1 MNRVADQ
8 DSSPLTIHLAQVPA
22 TLRNVVAQMAQ
33 GRIPEAGRE
42 DFLAAHVA
50 ASCQRCRTK
59 LSPSD
64 LLRLG
69 LGESAETIGDER
81 LARVLR
87 GYCANEGCLSLY
99 YLFFF
104 RSHPAVDWSGVEAMP
119 EAAPTRA
126 PLEPAVEETVD
137 PEQQAAERRASR
149 RRALKQALVVL
160 LVLLLLVLAGWWRTG
175 RTIPLLR
182 EPRQFTVAPQP
193 VAPPIPPPGKP
204 ASTNLPA
211 ASEIVL
217 DPELPDLTKIK
228 PDPDV
233 RKKK

>member
-1 MNRVADQ
+1 MADH

-22 TLRNVVAQMAQ
+22 TLRNVVAQVAQ
-33 GRIPEAGRE
+33 GGIAKAARV
-42 DFLAAHVA
+42 DFLAAHVTV
-50 ASCQRCRTK
+50 SCQRCRTK

-64 LLRLG
+64 LLHLG
-69 LGESAETIGDER
+69 CAEPAETLGDER

-104 RSHPAVDWSGVEAMP
+104 RPHPAVDWSGVEAMP

-126 PLEPAVEETVD
+126 PLEPVTEETVD
-137 PEQQAAERRASR
+137 PEQQAAERRAGR
-149 RRALKQALVVL
+149 RRALKQTLVGL
-160 LVLLLLVLAGWWRTG
+160 LVLFLLVLAGWWRTG

-182 EPRQFTVAPQP
+182 EPRQFTIAPQP
-193 VAPPIPPPGKP
+193 VAPTTPPPGKP
-204 ASTNLPA
+204 GSTNLPPT
-211 ASEIVL
+211 SEAIL

-228 PDPDV
+228 PDPDT
-233 RKKK
+233 RTKK